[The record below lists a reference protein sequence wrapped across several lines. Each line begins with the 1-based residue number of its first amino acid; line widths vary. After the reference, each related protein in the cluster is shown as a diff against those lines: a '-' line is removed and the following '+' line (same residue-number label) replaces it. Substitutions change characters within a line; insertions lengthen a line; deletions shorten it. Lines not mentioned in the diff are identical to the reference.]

1 MDEATIKALVDDDK
15 NNEKIQNLIMCEP
28 GVENMQKV
36 LKEKAKSLRKMCSVN
51 QGLKTELQ
59 SRLEIYEQAMAQLDS
74 IEEENSV
81 L

>member
-1 MDEATIKALVDDDK
+1 MEKNFLDDLKKKVDTEMDEATINALVDDDK

-51 QGLKTELQ
+51 
-59 SRLEIYEQAMAQLDS
+59 
-74 IEEENSV
+74 
-81 L
+81 